1 MDKPATVFP
10 IEPELDTELITV
22 LSIDGG
28 GIRGI
33 IPGIILDFLESEL
46 QKLDGKD
53 ARIADYFN
61 VIAGTSTGGLV
72 AAMLTA
78 PNKSNRPVFAAKD
91 IKPFYL
97 EHCPMIFPQDGN
109 PLVRETKAVRSLVE
123 RPRYDGQHLDSIVGE
138 CLGGTRLR
146 ETLTN
151 VVIPTFDIARN
162 HAIIFS
168 SYKVKNDPSLDA
180 LLSDLCIGTSA
191 APTYLPPHYFET
203 KDSSGKVRE
212 FNIIDG
218 GVAANNPT
226 LITICELMDADLC
239 PKKGTEHRF
248 LVLSLGTGTAKVEK
262 RYDAHEAAKWGILGW
277 LTSHG
282 SSPLMDVFAQA
293 SVDMVDSIISTLM
306 KIFQS
311 DDNYLRIQDDT
322 LSDEV
327 SSVDRATPENLAN
340 LVKVGE
346 DLLKKPVSKLNLQTG
361 VYEPSNQGNNDAALT
376 RLAEILSKEKR
387 LRDARSLQRD
397 MS

>member
-10 IEPELDTELITV
+10 TEPELDRELITV

-78 PNKSNRPVFAAKD
+78 PNKSNRH

-97 EHCPMIFPQDGN
+97 DHCPLIFQQDGN

-123 RPRYDGQHLDSIVGE
+123 RPRYDGQHSIVGE

-151 VVIPTFDIARN
+151 VVIPTFDILRN

-168 SYKVKNDPSLDA
+168 SYKVKNDQSLDA
-180 LLSDLCIGTSA
+180 LLSDVCIGTSA

-226 LITICELMDADLC
+226 LIAICELMMQTFVPRRGRNIDFLFC
-239 PKKGTEHRF
+239 PWALAPQKW
-248 LVLSLGTGTAKVEK
+248 K
-262 RYDAHEAAKWGILGW
+262 RAKWGILGW

-282 SSPLMDVFAQA
+282 SSPLVDVFAQA

-311 DDNYLRIQDDT
+311 DDNYLRLQDDT

-361 VYEPSNQGNNDAALT
+361 VYEPSNQGKNDAALI

-397 MS
+397 MP